1 MTTLEVGKRLVE
13 LCREGKNDVAMKE
26 LYSPDIVSVEVFA
39 PPGMSAETRGI
50 ESVVA
55 KGVWW
60 AENHTVHSAR
70 VEGPFPHG
78 DRFIV
83 RFTYDITTKQANQRG
98 MMDEAALFTVQNGK
112 IVREEFFYTGE

>member
-13 LCREGKNDVAMKE
+13 LCREGKNQVAMKE
-26 LYSPDIVSVEVFA
+26 LYSPDIVSVEAGA

-50 ESVVA
+50 EGVIGKS
-55 KGVWW
+55 VWW
-60 AENHTVHSAR
+60 EENHEVHSAK

-83 RFTYDITTKQANQRG
+83 RFTYDITMKQAKKRIT
-98 MMDEAALFTVQNGK
+98 MDEAALFTVQNGK